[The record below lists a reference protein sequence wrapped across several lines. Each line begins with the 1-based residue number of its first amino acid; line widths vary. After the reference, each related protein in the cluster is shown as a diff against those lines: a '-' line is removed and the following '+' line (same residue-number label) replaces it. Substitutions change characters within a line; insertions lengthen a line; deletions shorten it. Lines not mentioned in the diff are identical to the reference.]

1 MLAVRPMMSRHH
13 QDVDPL
19 DAVLRPPP
27 DETNEQRALRIA
39 SEEHAK
45 AVSEEIDAAIRAE
58 QQRRKKRVVKLLLL
72 GQSESGKSTT
82 LRQFQ
87 RIYTPTAFREER
99 VLWRAV
105 IQLNIVRSI
114 RTILDAIY
122 LAIGSYSP
130 PAPHLLTQSI
140 AQAQSQQQHP
150 STSYPTPT
158 STDFYHHNQQSHH
171 STYGAYDSPPSPT
184 SPPSPAHE
192 PDTHFAYNHQPA
204 PTHTQNAFT
213 SAHPHLEPLIAR
225 LQPIRELE
233 SFLIAKL
240 VPPNEDEPTSL
251 TGAELSSSSGDGQT
265 SSWRSQEVF
274 VRGVTGWRSVL
285 DNARLNQ
292 QAHGSK
298 LHLNGHH
305 GNGNGFSAFVDSS
318 HRPESKS
325 SVYSVESV
333 DECQQVLYRCRAD
346 IAALWGDAKVRDVL
360 KRKKVR
366 LEEGPGFFLNDL
378 RRVTSLKYS
387 PSDDD
392 VLKARLKTVGV
403 SEYKFEMEVAAG
415 RDAGTEWRIIDVG
428 GSRSQRQ
435 AWVPFFED
443 VDAIVFL
450 APISAFDQVLSED
463 RTVNRLE
470 DSVLLWKAVC
480 SNKLL
485 ANVELVLF
493 LNKCDILDTKLKSGI
508 RLAKYVRTYGER
520 ENDLESVTKY
530 LKGKFSAIHREYS
543 PNPRKFY
550 VFATSVTDTTTT
562 GGIIASV
569 RDIVV
574 RRHLSQSKLL

>member
-1 MLAVRPMMSRHH
+1 MMSRHH

-140 AQAQSQQQHP
+140 AQAQK
-150 STSYPTPT
+150 
-158 STDFYHHNQQSHH
+158 
-171 STYGAYDSPPSPT
+171 
-184 SPPSPAHE
+184 
-192 PDTHFAYNHQPA
+192 
-204 PTHTQNAFT
+204 
-213 SAHPHLEPLIAR
+213 PLIAR

-292 QAHGSK
+292 QAHGS
-298 LHLNGHH
+298 N
-305 GNGNGFSAFVDSS
+305 
-318 HRPESKS
+318 
-325 SVYSVESV
+325 VYSVESV

-428 GSRSQRQ
+428 GSRSQVSR